1 MKPVA
6 SLGPRTLR
14 GRFVALE
21 PLEDRHHAD
30 LVRAAEDPDLWRYI
44 PIDVSQGFASRLPL
58 LVEENAAGRYITF
71 VVRRLSDNAV
81 VGSTSYLAIT
91 PADAKVEIGFTWYVA
106 GAQSSAVNPEA
117 KYLLLANA
125 FAADY
130 NRVEFKTDAKNLRSR
145 AALRKLGAKEE
156 GILRGHMWMP
166 QGYFRDSAYFSILAA
181 EWPDVKAR
189 LEARLA
195 AFAA

>member
-1 MKPVA
+1 MQPVT
-6 SLGPRTLR
+6 SLGPTTLR

-21 PLEDRHHAD
+21 PLEDRHHAE
-30 LVRAAEDPDLWRYI
+30 LIRAAEDPDLWRYI
-44 PIDVSQGFASRLPL
+44 PIDVNKGFASRLPW
-58 LVEENAAGRYITF
+58 LVEEVAKGRQITF

-81 VGSTSYLAIT
+81 VGSTSYMAIAQ
-91 PADAKVEIGFTWYVA
+91 ADAKVEIGSTWYVA
-106 GAQSSAVNPEA
+106 GAQGGAVNPEA
-117 KYLLLANA
+117 KYLLLSNA
-125 FAADY
+125 FAAGY

-181 EWPDVKAR
+181 EWPEVKAQ